1 MLNPELTLDR
11 IAALSQSARRV
22 VRQACER
29 ATSTSA
35 ENYILGWSRYG
46 ASAVDLKARYE
57 LLTLLRSCGAVAAQT
72 STATQMQYVIT
83 PPTWEML
90 SEGLALAARRL
101 RKDVHFVEHTAALAI
116 RLGWGI
122 RTQRGFQWRHPDDLI
137 LHMLQD
143 LLADRLRGQDLG
155 EHYPPVWRHVRRET
169 LVELLQVE
177 VEEQADRFMVYPRYQ

>member
-1 MLNPELTLDR
+1 MQTPGLTPNR
-11 IAALSQSARRV
+11 VASLSQSARRV
-22 VRQACER
+22 ARQACER
-29 ATSTSA
+29 GTRTSA
-35 ENYILGWSRYG
+35 ENHVLGWSRYD

-57 LLTLLRSCGAVAAQT
+57 LLTLLRSYGAVAAQT

-83 PPTWEML
+83 PATWKIL
-90 SEGLALAARRL
+90 FEGLALAARRL
-101 RKDVHFVEHTAALAI
+101 RKDVHFVEHTQALAI
-116 RLGWGI
+116 RLGRGI
-122 RTQRGFQWRHPDDLI
+122 RIQRGFQWRHPDDSV

-177 VEEQADRFMVYPRYQ
+177 VEEQADRFMVYPLYQ

>member
-1 MLNPELTLDR
+1 MQTPGLAPNR
-11 IAALSQSARRV
+11 VAALSQSARRMV
-22 VRQACER
+22 CQACER

-35 ENYILGWSRYG
+35 GNYVLDWPRYG

-57 LLTLLRSCGAVAAQT
+57 LLTLLRSCGAVAAQM
-72 STATQMQYVIT
+72 STATQMRYVIT
-83 PPTWEML
+83 PAAWEIL

-101 RKDVHFVEHTAALAI
+101 QKDVHFVESTETLAI

-155 EHYPPVWRHVRRET
+155 EHYPSVWRHVRRET

>member
-1 MLNPELTLDR
+1 MQTPGLTPNR
-11 IAALSQSARRV
+11 VANLSQSARGV
-22 VRQACER
+22 VRQACEQVTR
-29 ATSTSA
+29 TSA
-35 ENYILGWSRYG
+35 GNYVLGWSRYG
-46 ASAVDLKARYE
+46 APAVDLKAHYDIV
-57 LLTLLRSCGAVAAQT
+57 TLLRSCGAVAAQT

-83 PPTWEML
+83 PATWKML

-169 LVELLQVE
+169 LVELLQVG